1 MLPSGQAAWLPSV
14 GLSGIHEHSRGEGAL
29 WASWAPCCL
38 APRFSL
44 PGGSCCGRAQQSR
57 VQRRSSDQSGGL
69 GQAGCLPACLFE
81 EGNPRA
87 SRDLAGLPFPFFSLG
102 PDFGKGGWCESPEVP
117 AQALLNRP
125 AKLLCAAI
133 F

>member
-1 MLPSGQAAWLPSV
+1 MGQL
-14 GLSGIHEHSRGEGAL
+14 GAL
-29 WASWAPCCL
+29 
-38 APRFSL
+38 L
-44 PGGSCCGRAQQSR
+44 PGAPLFSPRRLLLRESAAVPGPTQELRSKWRPRPGR
-57 VQRRSSDQSGGL
+57 
-69 GQAGCLPACLFE
+69 LPACLFE